1 MNNQVKKWIRKCNL
15 VTSRRRVLLHA
26 VPGPEVLVR
35 GAGLELLEVLDVLVR
50 VGGLEA
56 LWGSLQAQVLIH
68 VLAAVSWGGGA
79 VMSGSQWNASLLRPP
94 PPSSP
99 SDPAQQSQRAP

>member
-56 LWGSLQAQVLIH
+56 QGFVLP
-68 VLAAVSWGGGA
+68 VVPSPRASRPGEKLTDPRVTVPVVTRGGGR
-79 VMSGSQWNASLLRPP
+79 VGVNT
-94 PPSSP
+94 
-99 SDPAQQSQRAP
+99 